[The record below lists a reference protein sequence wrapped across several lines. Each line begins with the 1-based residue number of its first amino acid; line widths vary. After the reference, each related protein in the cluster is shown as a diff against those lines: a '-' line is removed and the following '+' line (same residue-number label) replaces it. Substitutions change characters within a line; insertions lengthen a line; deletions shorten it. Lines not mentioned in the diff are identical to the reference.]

1 MSSTRPT
8 SRIAARA
15 AMVPKVAI
23 WLTAFLPYLSFT
35 YSITR
40 SRLAWQKSMSKSGI
54 DTRSGFKKRSN
65 SSAYSSG
72 SRSVILS
79 A

>member
-23 WLTAFLPYLSFT
+23 WLTASLPYLSLT
-35 YSITR
+35 
-40 SRLAWQKSMSKSGI
+40 
-54 DTRSGFKKRSN
+54 
-65 SSAYSSG
+65 
-72 SRSVILS
+72 
-79 A
+79 